1 MEVVKSKWFK
11 GIMLILSILA
21 ILSFF
26 NFVIFDYP
34 FWVKGHLKE
43 LNQKRGDVTISSYGD
58 MYGGLNAFVSG
69 LAFLGLLVTIGVQLW
84 LYYRQ
89 EKSKK
94 EEKLETASNKLV
106 YLKHLV
112 SQSMAEID
120 AFKKSIS
127 ELRTY
132 NSIKGKKALFFI
144 DDETIEHNKINL
156 IVNKIDQE
164 AFFTAYYQQYNKK
177 NDLIDLFVSF
187 GKILKSWQ
195 SFIKKLR
202 EYEAECNNELF
213 TLTKAFNILQKQQ
226 DEESKKFAFKG
237 KIEQIEP
244 NSLGVWIL
252 HRIDILADI
261 SNDNNQFEI
270 YHIIKGKYESQINED
285 KCFQAQ
291 EYDAYLTS
299 CSETIA
305 KIESIKMSV
314 LELCKKQI
322 TDITELECAIE
333 QVKI

>member
-43 LNQKRGDVTISSYGD
+43 LNQKRGDVTIGSYGD

-106 YLKHLV
+106 YLKYLV

-132 NSIKGKKALFFI
+132 NSMKGKKALFFI

-156 IVNKIDQE
+156 IVNKIDQA
-164 AFFTAYYQQYNKK
+164 AFFTAYYQHNKK

-195 SFIKKLR
+195 SFIKKLG

-213 TLTKAFNILQKQQ
+213 TLTRAFNLLQKQQ
-226 DEESKKFAFKG
+226 DEASKKFAAAFNG
-237 KIEQIEP
+237 EIPQIEHK
-244 NSLGVWIL
+244 SLGNRIL
-252 HRIDILADI
+252 HGVKMPDLDILANI
-261 SNDNNQFEI
+261 GNDNNQFEI
-270 YHIIKGKYESQINED
+270 YHIIKGKLGLPHQI
-285 KCFQAQ
+285 
-291 EYDAYLTS
+291 
-299 CSETIA
+299 
-305 KIESIKMSV
+305 
-314 LELCKKQI
+314 
-322 TDITELECAIE
+322 
-333 QVKI
+333 